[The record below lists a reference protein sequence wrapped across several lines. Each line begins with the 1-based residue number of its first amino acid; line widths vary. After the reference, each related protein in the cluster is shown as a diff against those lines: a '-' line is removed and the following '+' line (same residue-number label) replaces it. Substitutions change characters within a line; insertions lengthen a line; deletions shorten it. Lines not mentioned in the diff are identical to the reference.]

1 MRRLRRSPDFMST
14 DVDDSRSSLHRYVP
28 KDWIFPIVL
37 AVFVGVVVWFGRS
50 LHDFLLP
57 ANGTVSVPSLIGE
70 TQGDAGNE
78 LTRLHLKSSV
88 VGTAISDRYPKGVV
102 MNQQPDP
109 GSHVREDRLVSL
121 IVSSGVQV
129 LQMPDLRYESTREV
143 GLDLSSRRLQLGRVR
158 YLQSDDVPAGN
169 VIDQD
174 PAPLT
179 SVHEGMQVN
188 LVVSKGGATQ
198 LRVPN
203 FVGMDVNDMR
213 AAAARDHLKIGQIVW
228 TPLGVSGPPHGQ
240 IVAQR
245 PAAGSQINA
254 YDAFSVDVSAGSHE
268 SGRLLRQAHL
278 IVSVPVSQ
286 TPEAVKVRIV
296 VSDATGQYNLYD
308 AYAQPGQKL
317 DFNLTAIGSSTVGVF
332 VNNVLLS
339 QSILGVEP
347 PNAYG
352 KPSPNPNGTSAK

>member
-1 MRRLRRSPDFMST
+1 MITDLDDGYRESRLHP
-14 DVDDSRSSLHRYVP
+14 YVP
-28 KDWIFPIVL
+28 TDWVFPIVL
-37 AVFVGVVVWFGRS
+37 AIFVGVVVWFGRS

-57 ANGTVSVPSLIGE
+57 AAGTVGVPSLVGQ
-70 TQGDAGNE
+70 TLGDANTE
-78 LTRLHLKSSV
+78 LRGLHLKGAV
-88 VGTAISDRYPKGVV
+88 VGNSISDRYPKGAV

-109 GSHVREDRLVSL
+109 GSHVREGRLVSL
-121 IVSSGVQV
+121 ILSSGVQI

-143 GLDLSSRRLQLGRVR
+143 GLDLSSRRLALGKVR
-158 YLQSDDVPAGN
+158 YLQSDEVPAGD

-203 FVGMDVNDMR
+203 FVGMDANDMR
-213 AAAARDHLKIGQIVW
+213 AAAAKAHLEIGQIVW
-228 TPLGVSGPPHGQ
+228 TPLGANGPAHGQ
-240 IVAQR
+240 IVAQK
-245 PAAGSQINA
+245 PAPGTQINA
-254 YDAFSVDVSAGSHE
+254 YEVVSVDVSAGARE
-268 SGRLLRQAHL
+268 SGRLLHQAHL

-286 TPEAVKVRIV
+286 TPDQALKVRIA

-317 DFNLTAIGSSTVGVF
+317 DFNLTAVGSATVGIF

-339 QSILGVEP
+339 QSVLGVEP
-347 PNAYG
+347 SNAYG
-352 KPSPNPNGTSAK
+352 KPSPNPSGQTSK